1 MLTFLLF
8 SLSSHVIS
16 ECVTSYSECAQQL
29 LVVDPNRRLG
39 CGSHGPT
46 AIKEHP
52 WFKDI
57 NWDKLLDCSV
67 AVPME
72 ILTRLQLALDFLPV
86 DDSYQVFDLQ
96 PDEDAPPWLDGW

>member
-1 MLTFLLF
+1 ML
-8 SLSSHVIS
+8 S
-16 ECVTSYSECAQQL
+16 CVTSYSECAQQL